1 MKPVVT
7 YVLMGLCLL
16 AFLAEVVA
24 GGFALDP
31 EPAVLYGLGGFVSD
45 DLAYGAYWRLLTS
58 GFLHGGVLHIV
69 MNMVCLYQLGGVFER
84 FAGHAALAFTFLVS
98 AVFGSLACALVY
110 PPNVVCVGASGG
122 VFGLAGALITF
133 LLVVGMGLAAVRPCL
148 SFVGMNL
155 LLSLTPGIS
164 MAAHVGG
171 LLAGAAVGLGI
182 GWVLRV
188 CRAAGFEGARRY
200 RRIFAPALW
209 GASALL
215 LLALLGSAA
224 V

>member
-1 MKPVVT
+1 MTV
-7 YVLMGLCLL
+7 
-16 AFLAEVVA
+16 
-24 GGFALDP
+24 
-31 EPAVLYGLGGFVSD
+31 FVMMS
-45 DLAYGAYWRLLTS
+45 LSLS
-58 GFLHGGVLHIV
+58 
-69 MNMVCLYQLGGVFER
+69 
-84 FAGHAALAFTFLVS
+84 AGHAALAFTFLVS

-188 CRAAGFEGARRY
+188 CRAAGFEGARRD

-224 V
+224 LRMVRTSRPTETPIMMSSVTGCAQIMPSNPKTRFSSRRRGT